1 MAMMEMYPQI
11 RMGHI
16 GLVQATGAVMAL
28 RYVLALAGVPFQRH
42 LAMRILAWSI
52 DGLLLTFAAMLFTM
66 LPKEMFANGWIWI
79 KIVLVIGYFGFGY
92 AGLARERSRGRVA
105 VFALLTFAC
114 YLQAYGI
121 ARAHHPLGWFA
132 GL

>member
-28 RYVLALAGVPFQRH
+28 RYILALAGVQFQRH
-42 LAMRILAWSI
+42 LVMRILAWSV

-66 LPKEMFANGWIWI
+66 LPKEMFANGWIWV
-79 KIVLVIGYFGFGY
+79 KILFVIGYFGFGY
-92 AGLARERSRGRVA
+92 AGLGANRSRGRVA
-105 VFALLTFAC
+105 LFAVLTFAC
-114 YLQAYGI
+114 YGLAYGI

-132 GL
+132 GM